1 MNRRLTKAFIG
12 ALSFAA
18 ALSTAVVCNA
28 SDAQA
33 KKASVKKVT
42 ASAPSG
48 KKVYVAKGK
57 KVKITTIVKV
67 KPNKKANKKVTYK
80 SANKKIATVSAK
92 GVVKG
97 VKAGKTKITITS
109 KKNKKKKTVLKFYV
123 KKAAVKKLKIKRF
136 PHCQLTINI
145 IPIIVA
151 ESTDTNAP
159 AIIAG
164 KPKRVISSLFSG
176 ANTPIPPS
184 KIPIDEILAKPHKI

>member
-57 KVKITTIVKV
+57 KVKITTTVKV

-109 KKNKKKKTVLKFYV
+109 KKNKKKKTVLKVYV
-123 KKAAVKKLKIKRF
+123 KKAAVKKHYPQLIFRF
-136 PHCQLTINI
+136 RPVPVLRLRNI
-145 IPIIVA
+145 
-151 ESTDTNAP
+151 
-159 AIIAG
+159 
-164 KPKRVISSLFSG
+164 
-176 ANTPIPPS
+176 
-184 KIPIDEILAKPHKI
+184 

>member
-18 ALSTAVVCNA
+18 ALSTAVVFNA

-48 KKVYVAKGK
+48 KNVYVAKGK
-57 KVKITTIVKV
+57 KVKITTTVKV

-109 KKNKKKKTVLKFYV
+109 KKNKKKKTVLKVYV
-123 KKAAVKKLKIKRF
+123 KKAAVKKVKINSKNFVLSAGGTKKLTAKVTPKKNVYKKVVWTSSNKKVATVTSKGVVKGLRGRF
-136 PHCQLTINI
+136 CKNYGI
-145 IPIIVA
+145 
-151 ESTDTNAP
+151 
-159 AIIAG
+159 G
-164 KPKRVISSLFSG
+164 G
-176 ANTPIPPS
+176 
-184 KIPIDEILAKPHKI
+184 

>member
-57 KVKITTIVKV
+57 KVKITTTVKV

-109 KKNKKKKTVLKFYV
+109 VSYT
-123 KKAAVKKLKIKRF
+123 
-136 PHCQLTINI
+136 HLTL
-145 IPIIVA
+145 P
-151 ESTDTNAP
+151 TN
-159 AIIAG
+159 
-164 KPKRVISSLFSG
+164 SLV
-176 ANTPIPPS
+176 
-184 KIPIDEILAKPHKI
+184 

>member
-57 KVKITTIVKV
+57 KVKITTTVKV
-67 KPNKKANKKVTYK
+67 KPNRKANKKVTYK

-92 GVVKG
+92 GVKG
-97 VKAGKTKITITS
+97 CKSGKKQKSRLHQRRTR
-109 KKNKKKKTVLKFYV
+109 
-123 KKAAVKKLKIKRF
+123 KR
-136 PHCQLTINI
+136 
-145 IPIIVA
+145 
-151 ESTDTNAP
+151 
-159 AIIAG
+159 
-164 KPKRVISSLFSG
+164 KPY
-176 ANTPIPPS
+176 
-184 KIPIDEILAKPHKI
+184 

>member
-18 ALSTAVVCNA
+18 ALSTAVVFNA

-48 KKVYVAKGK
+48 KNVYVAKGK
-57 KVKITTIVKV
+57 KVKITTTVKV

-109 KKNKKKKTVLKFYV
+109 KKNKKKKTVLKVYV
-123 KKAAVKKLKIKRF
+123 KKAAVKKVKIRKIILQEETYVQDCKSRAALCKCLQESCLDKFQQKSGYCDIKR
-136 PHCQLTINI
+136 CC
-145 IPIIVA
+145 
-151 ESTDTNAP
+151 
-159 AIIAG
+159 
-164 KPKRVISSLFSG
+164 
-176 ANTPIPPS
+176 
-184 KIPIDEILAKPHKI
+184 

>member
-48 KKVYVAKGK
+48 KNVYVAKGK
-57 KVKITTIVKV
+57 KVKITTTVKV

-80 SANKKIATVSAK
+80 SANKKLLRYQPKV
-92 GVVKG
+92 
-97 VKAGKTKITITS
+97 
-109 KKNKKKKTVLKFYV
+109 
-123 KKAAVKKLKIKRF
+123 
-136 PHCQLTINI
+136 CI
-145 IPIIVA
+145 IMCIC
-151 ESTDTNAP
+151 DGG
-159 AIIAG
+159 IIAG
-164 KPKRVISSLFSG
+164 WMWRRKRRRGTVCSR
-176 ANTPIPPS
+176 N
-184 KIPIDEILAKPHKI
+184 

>member
-18 ALSTAVVCNA
+18 ALSTAVVFNA

-48 KKVYVAKGK
+48 KNVYVAKGK
-57 KVKITTIVKV
+57 KVKITTTVKV

-97 VKAGKTKITITS
+97 VKAGKTKIMITS
-109 KKNKKKKTVLKFYV
+109 KEEQEKENRIKSLCKK
-123 KKAAVKKLKIKRF
+123 
-136 PHCQLTINI
+136 
-145 IPIIVA
+145 
-151 ESTDTNAP
+151 
-159 AIIAG
+159 
-164 KPKRVISSLFSG
+164 SG
-176 ANTPIPPS
+176 C
-184 KIPIDEILAKPHKI
+184 

>member
-18 ALSTAVVCNA
+18 ALSTAVVFNA

-57 KVKITTIVKV
+57 KVKITTTVKV

-92 GVVKG
+92 GGCKSG
-97 VKAGKTKITITS
+97 
-109 KKNKKKKTVLKFYV
+109 KNKNHDYIKEEQEKENRIKSLCKK
-123 KKAAVKKLKIKRF
+123 
-136 PHCQLTINI
+136 
-145 IPIIVA
+145 
-151 ESTDTNAP
+151 
-159 AIIAG
+159 
-164 KPKRVISSLFSG
+164 SG
-176 ANTPIPPS
+176 C
-184 KIPIDEILAKPHKI
+184 

>member
-18 ALSTAVVCNA
+18 VLSTAVVCNA

-67 KPNKKANKKVTYK
+67 KPNKKANKK
-80 SANKKIATVSAK
+80 SLINRQ
-92 GVVKG
+92 
-97 VKAGKTKITITS
+97 TKRLLRYQP
-109 KKNKKKKTVLKFYV
+109 KVL
-123 KKAAVKKLKIKRF
+123 
-136 PHCQLTINI
+136 
-145 IPIIVA
+145 
-151 ESTDTNAP
+151 
-159 AIIAG
+159 
-164 KPKRVISSLFSG
+164 
-176 ANTPIPPS
+176 
-184 KIPIDEILAKPHKI
+184 

>member
-57 KVKITTIVKV
+57 KVKITTTVKV
-67 KPNKKANKKVTYK
+67 KQSLINRQTKRLLRYQPKV
-80 SANKKIATVSAK
+80 
-92 GVVKG
+92 
-97 VKAGKTKITITS
+97 
-109 KKNKKKKTVLKFYV
+109 L
-123 KKAAVKKLKIKRF
+123 
-136 PHCQLTINI
+136 
-145 IPIIVA
+145 
-151 ESTDTNAP
+151 
-159 AIIAG
+159 
-164 KPKRVISSLFSG
+164 
-176 ANTPIPPS
+176 
-184 KIPIDEILAKPHKI
+184 

>member
-57 KVKITTIVKV
+57 KVKITTTVKV
-67 KPNKKANKKVTYK
+67 KPNKKANKK
-80 SANKKIATVSAK
+80 SLINRQ
-92 GVVKG
+92 
-97 VKAGKTKITITS
+97 TKRLLRYQQ
-109 KKNKKKKTVLKFYV
+109 KVL
-123 KKAAVKKLKIKRF
+123 
-136 PHCQLTINI
+136 
-145 IPIIVA
+145 
-151 ESTDTNAP
+151 
-159 AIIAG
+159 
-164 KPKRVISSLFSG
+164 
-176 ANTPIPPS
+176 
-184 KIPIDEILAKPHKI
+184 

>member
-57 KVKITTIVKV
+57 KVKITTTVKV
-67 KPNKKANKKVTYK
+67 KPNKKQIKK
-80 SANKKIATVSAK
+80 SLINRQ
-92 GVVKG
+92 
-97 VKAGKTKITITS
+97 TKRLLRYQQ
-109 KKNKKKKTVLKFYV
+109 KVL
-123 KKAAVKKLKIKRF
+123 
-136 PHCQLTINI
+136 
-145 IPIIVA
+145 
-151 ESTDTNAP
+151 
-159 AIIAG
+159 
-164 KPKRVISSLFSG
+164 
-176 ANTPIPPS
+176 
-184 KIPIDEILAKPHKI
+184 

>member
-18 ALSTAVVCNA
+18 ALSTAVVFNA

-48 KKVYVAKGK
+48 KNVYVAKGK
-57 KVKITTIVKV
+57 KVKITTTVKV

-97 VKAGKTKITITS
+97 VKAGKTKITITFKEEQEKENRIKS
-109 KKNKKKKTVLKFYV
+109 LCKK
-123 KKAAVKKLKIKRF
+123 
-136 PHCQLTINI
+136 
-145 IPIIVA
+145 
-151 ESTDTNAP
+151 
-159 AIIAG
+159 
-164 KPKRVISSLFSG
+164 SG
-176 ANTPIPPS
+176 C
-184 KIPIDEILAKPHKI
+184 